1 MALSYQA
8 TLDYLYSQLPM
19 FTRIGA
25 AAIKKDL
32 TNTLALC
39 NALNQ
44 PQEKFKSIHIAGTN
58 GKGSTSHMMAS
69 ILQEAGFKVGLYTS
83 PHLKDFRERIRING
97 QMISEK
103 EVVDFVDTHKALF
116 EEIKPSFFEWTVAL
130 CFQHFAYHKVDIAI
144 IETGLGG
151 RLDSTNV
158 IAPILSVISN
168 IGWDHMDMLGDSLD
182 KIAFEK
188 AGIIKAKTPVV
199 IGEALPETE
208 PIFRKKSK
216 AEKAEIIFAQ
226 KEYTMDYFSTT
237 KNGVLCDVK
246 KGNQMYFKNLD
257 CDLGGIYQQKNIITL
272 IAAIDI
278 LKEQGY
284 PISEND
290 IRSGLEHVKRNTG
303 LMGRWQVLKE
313 KPFTV
318 CDTGHNVD
326 GIKYVMEQLK
336 SIPSSKLRMVF
347 GMVKDKDISKVLAL
361 LPKEAKYY
369 FCKANLPRAVDE
381 KEMQAQASVF
391 GLMGNCYASVIE
403 AYKAAQSESIDTDVV
418 FVGGSTFVVAEI
430 F

>member
-237 KNGVLCDVK
+237 KNGVLCDVI

-369 FCKANLPRAVDE
+369 FCKANLPRALDE

>member
-1 MALSYQA
+1 MALSYPE

-39 NALNQ
+39 KALHQ
-44 PQEKFKSIHIAGTN
+44 PQERFKSIHIAGTN
-58 GKGSTSHMMAS
+58 GKGSTSHMLAS
-69 ILQEAGFKVGLYTS
+69 VLQEAGFKVGLYTS

-97 QMISEK
+97 QMISEQ
-103 EVVDFVDTHKALF
+103 EVVDFVEKHKALF
-116 EEIKPSFFEWTVAL
+116 EEIKPSFFEWTIAL
-130 CFQHFAYHKVDIAI
+130 CFQHFALHKVDIAI

-158 IAPILSVISN
+158 ISPILSVITN

-188 AGIIKAKTPVV
+188 AGIIKTKIPVV
-199 IGEALPETE
+199 IGEVLPETE
-208 PIFRKKSK
+208 RVFKEKSK
-216 AEKAEIIFAQ
+216 LERAEIRFAEK
-226 KEYTMDYFSTT
+226 EYSMDYFSTT
-237 KNGVLCDVK
+237 NNGVLCDVK
-246 KGNQMYFKNLD
+246 KRNQLYLKNLD
-257 CDLGGIYQQKNIITL
+257 CDLGGIYKQKNIITL
-272 IAAIDI
+272 ITAIDL

-284 PISEND
+284 SISEND

-347 GMVKDKDISKVLAL
+347 GMVKDKDIGKVLAL
-361 LPKEAKYY
+361 LPKEAEYY
-369 FCKANLPRAVDE
+369 FCKANLPRALDE
-381 KEMQAQASVF
+381 KELQAQASAF
-391 GLMGNCYASVIE
+391 GLLGNCYESVTE
-403 AYKAAQSESIDTDVV
+403 AYQFAERESIDTDVV
-418 FVGGSTFVVAEI
+418 FVGGSNFVVAELV
-430 F
+430 